1 MNPTRLII
9 NADDFGSG
17 PGRNRGIV
25 EAFTCG
31 LVTEASLLANGP
43 AFDDA
48 VAQARTVQLPLG
60 AHLNLTDGSALAG
73 PIPGL
78 TDAGGSFLGK
88 QAARRAFQAATFD
101 LRGVRRELRTQLER
115 VIAAGLRPSHLDS
128 HQHWAL
134 FPELTPLLLD
144 LACDYGIPALRLPAP
159 MEPAAE
165 DPPGTLG
172 LELALYRQLAP
183 TMGAAV
189 KGRSLLAPMGLYGM
203 PLLGRLDG
211 PRLVERLATLP
222 PGTWELMVHPGY
234 IDPQDPFGGP
244 ARETELRALTAPK
257 AAREIKQR
265 GIELITFADLRCGC

>member
-1 MNPTRLII
+1 MKKTRLII

-25 EAFTCG
+25 EAFVCG
-31 LVTEASLLANGP
+31 LVTESSLLATGP

-48 VAQARTVQLPLG
+48 VRQARAVNLPVG
-60 AHLNLTDGSALAG
+60 VHLNLADGSALSG

-78 TDAGGSFLGK
+78 TDASGSFPGK
-88 QAARRAFQAATFD
+88 QAARRAFQTGTPD
-101 LRGVRRELRTQLER
+101 LRAVRRELQVQLER

-144 LACDYGIPALRLPAP
+144 LASDFAIPALRLPAP
-159 MEPAAE
+159 MEPAAD

-172 LELALYRQLAP
+172 LELSLYRQLAP
-183 TMGAAV
+183 AVRAAAQT
-189 KGRSLLAPMGLYGM
+189 RSLLTPMGLYGM
-203 PLLGRLDG
+203 PLLGRLDLS
-211 PRLVERLATLP
+211 RLRALLGNLP

-234 IDPQDPFGGP
+234 IDQHDPFGGP
-244 ARETELRALTAPK
+244 PREIELRALTAPE
-257 AAREIKQR
+257 AAQEIKQR
-265 GIELITFADLRCGC
+265 GIELITFADLSCAC

>member
-1 MNPTRLII
+1 MTSTRLII

-48 VAQARTVQLPLG
+48 VVQALAVKMPVG
-60 AHLNLTDGSALAG
+60 AHLNLADGAAISG

-78 TDAGGSFLGK
+78 TDVSGTFPGK
-88 QAARRAFQAATFD
+88 QGARRAIQTGTLD
-101 LRGVRRELRTQLER
+101 LRGVRRELQAQLER
-115 VIAAGLRPSHLDS
+115 ILAAGLRPSHLDS

-144 LACDYGIPALRLPAP
+144 LACAYEIPALRLPAP
-159 MEPAAE
+159 MEKVAD

-172 LELALYRQLAP
+172 VELDLYRQLAP
-183 TMGAAV
+183 ALRVAV
-189 KGRSLLAPMGLYGM
+189 KTRSLLTPMGLYGM
-203 PLLGRLDG
+203 PLLGRLDQ
-211 PRLVERLATLP
+211 PRLLELLAQLP

-234 IDPQDPFGGP
+234 IDVQDPFGGP
-244 ARETELRALTAPK
+244 ARETELRALTAPET
-257 AAREIKQR
+257 AQAIERL
-265 GIELITFADLRCGC
+265 GIELITFADLTCGC

>member
-1 MNPTRLII
+1 MLPTRLII

-31 LVTEASLLANGP
+31 LVTEASLLANGA

-48 VAQARTVQLPLG
+48 VAQARAVKLPLG
-60 AHLNLTDGSALAG
+60 AHLNLADGSALAG

-78 TDAGGSFLGK
+78 TDPKGSFPGK
-88 QAARRAFQAATFD
+88 HAARRAIQSGTLD
-101 LRGVRRELRTQLER
+101 LRGVRRELQAQLER
-115 VIAAGLRPSHLDS
+115 VIATGLRPSHLDS

-134 FPELTPLLLD
+134 FPGLTPLLLD

-172 LELALYRQLAP
+172 MELALYRQLAP
-183 TMGAAV
+183 AMGAAV
-189 KGRSLLAPMGLYGM
+189 KARSLLTPMGLYGM

-211 PRLVERLATLP
+211 PRLLERLATLP

-234 IDPQDPFGGP
+234 IDQQDAFGGP
-244 ARETELRALTAPK
+244 ARETELRALTAPE
-257 AAREIKQR
+257 AAREIKRR
-265 GIELITFADLRCGC
+265 GIELITFADLRCDC

>member
-1 MNPTRLII
+1 MTSTRLII

-48 VAQARTVQLPLG
+48 VVQALAVKMPVG
-60 AHLNLTDGSALAG
+60 AHLNLADGAAISG

-78 TDAGGSFLGK
+78 TDVSGTFPGK
-88 QAARRAFQAATFD
+88 QGARRAIQTGTLD
-101 LRGVRRELRTQLER
+101 LRGVRRELQAQLER
-115 VIAAGLRPSHLDS
+115 ILAAGLRPSHLDS

-144 LACDYGIPALRLPAP
+144 LACAYEIPALRLPAP
-159 MEPAAE
+159 MEPVAY

-172 LELALYRQLAP
+172 VELDLYRQLAP
-183 TMGAAV
+183 ALRVAV
-189 KGRSLLAPMGLYGM
+189 KTRSLLTPMGLYGM
-203 PLLGRLDG
+203 PLLGRLDQ
-211 PRLVERLATLP
+211 PRLLELLAQLP

-234 IDPQDPFGGP
+234 IDGQDPFGGP
-244 ARETELRALTAPK
+244 ARETELRALTAPET
-257 AAREIKQR
+257 AQAIERL
-265 GIELITFADLRCGC
+265 GIELITFADLTCGC

>member
-25 EAFTCG
+25 AAFTHG

-48 VAQARTVQLPLG
+48 VAQARAVGLPLG
-60 AHLNLTDGSALAG
+60 VHLNLADGATLAG

-78 TDAGGSFLGK
+78 TDASGSFLGK
-88 QAARRAFQAATFD
+88 QAARRAFQAGTVD
-101 LRGVRRELRTQLER
+101 LRGVRRELRAQLER
-115 VIAAGLRPSHLDS
+115 VIAAGFHPSHLDS

-159 MEPAAE
+159 MEPPAD

-172 LELALYRQLAP
+172 MELALYRQLAP
-183 TMGAAV
+183 AMRAAV
-189 KGRSLLAPMGLYGM
+189 KARALLAPMGLFGM
-203 PLLGRLDG
+203 PLLGHLDR
-211 PRLVERLATLP
+211 PRLLERLAHLP

-244 ARETELRALTAPK
+244 PRETELRALTAPE
-257 AAREIKQR
+257 AAQEIERR
-265 GIELITFADLRCGC
+265 GIELITFADLQCDC

>member
-1 MNPTRLII
+1 MTSTRLII

-48 VAQARTVQLPLG
+48 VVQALAVKMPVG
-60 AHLNLTDGSALAG
+60 AHLNLADGAAISG

-78 TDAGGSFLGK
+78 TDVSGTFPGK
-88 QAARRAFQAATFD
+88 QAARRAIQTGTLD
-101 LRGVRRELRTQLER
+101 LRGVRRELQAQLER
-115 VIAAGLRPSHLDS
+115 ILAAGLRPSHLDS

-144 LACDYGIPALRLPAP
+144 LACAYEIPALRLPAP
-159 MEPAAE
+159 MEPVAY

-172 LELALYRQLAP
+172 VELDLYRQLAP
-183 TMGAAV
+183 ALRVAV
-189 KGRSLLAPMGLYGM
+189 KTRSLLTPMGLYGM
-203 PLLGRLDG
+203 PLLGRLDQ
-211 PRLVERLATLP
+211 PRLLELLAQLP

-234 IDPQDPFGGP
+234 IDVQDPFGGP
-244 ARETELRALTAPK
+244 ARETELRALTAPET
-257 AAREIKQR
+257 AQAIERL
-265 GIELITFADLRCGC
+265 GIELITFADLTCGC

>member
-17 PGRNRGIV
+17 LGRNRGIV

-48 VAQARTVQLPLG
+48 VAQAHAVQMPLG
-60 AHLNLTDGSALAG
+60 AHLNLAEGAALAG

-88 QAARRAFQAATFD
+88 QASRRAFQAATFD
-101 LRGVRRELRTQLER
+101 LRGVRRELRAQLDR

-159 MEPAAE
+159 MEPAAD

-172 LELALYRQLAP
+172 MELALYRQLAP
-183 TMGAAV
+183 AMRAAV
-189 KGRSLLAPMGLYGM
+189 KARSLLTPMGLYGM
-203 PLLGRLDG
+203 ALLGRLNR
-211 PRLVERLATLP
+211 PRLLQRLANLP

-244 ARETELRALTAPK
+244 ARETELRALTASE
-257 AAREIKQR
+257 AAQEIEQR
-265 GIELITFADLRCGC
+265 GIELISFADLRCDC